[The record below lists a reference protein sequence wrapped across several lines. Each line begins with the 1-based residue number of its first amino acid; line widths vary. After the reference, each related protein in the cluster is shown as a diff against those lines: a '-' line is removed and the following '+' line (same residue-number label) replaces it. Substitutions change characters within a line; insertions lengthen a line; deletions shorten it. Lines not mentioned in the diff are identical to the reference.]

1 MTLSVKDVAELLNV
15 SEKTIYRMIQSET
28 IPCFRIGGQWRFD
41 KREIMSWLEDTRHF
55 SYETAAGKAS
65 GEDEESISLTE
76 FLKRGGIY
84 HNISGSTK
92 QSAIRNCL
100 ERIKTGIPQI
110 DTQKLFDSVMERESL
125 CPTAIGHGIAFPH
138 PRSFKKF
145 TAFSYIALCHLE
157 KPIPFGAL
165 DNEDVDT
172 LFFIFPKSE
181 MRFLR
186 IQAKLL
192 RLLKDDEVLSKVKEA
207 SPADEIYEIF
217 SRKEAEIFKGAM
229 RGGC

>member
-41 KREIMSWLEDTRHF
+41 RREIMSWIEDTRQF

-92 QSAIRNCL
+92 QAAIHNCL
-100 ERIKTGIPQI
+100 EHIKTGIPQI

-125 CPTAIGHGIAFPH
+125 CPTSIGYGIAFPH

-145 TAFSYIALCHLE
+145 TAFSYITLCHLE

-165 DNEDVDT
+165 DDEDVDT

-192 RLLKDDEVLSKVKEA
+192 RLLKDDEVLSKVKEV

-217 SRKEAEIFKGAM
+217 SRKEAEIFKSALQ
-229 RGGC
+229 GGC